1 MTTAN
6 RIAQETGRTSRPRK
20 LPFVAVI
27 ALLLLAFGLALTSA
41 IQKSPTMDEQN
52 HIARGAAYLG
62 TGDPR
67 LSVEHPPVINVLS
80 ALPAHLLLDLRLP
93 LDEWWE
99 VGEWYHF
106 ADSFLWR
113 TNDHPDRIVFLA
125 RLPIIGLG
133 VLLASLVF
141 RWANARYGPWAA
153 LLAATFLALDPN
165 VLAHGRLSTTDLGA
179 AFFGFLAAFA
189 FWQLSQRIT
198 LARLAG
204 AGLALGLA
212 FASKLS
218 ALVFG
223 PLLGL
228 AFLLH
233 GLLHGEDRISRLL
246 QRLGLLAAVTAV
258 AALIVWASYLF
269 SMSPVESVGVRV
281 PALPYLRGLLSVLDI
296 AGGGR
301 PAYLLGQLSNEG
313 WWYYFPVAF
322 VVKTPVP
329 TLLGLLLATGLLL
342 VRPTSDDL
350 FLCIPPLGFFLVA
363 MTTRLN
369 LGYRHLLPLL
379 PFLATHIGRLA
390 QLPAVGPHGI
400 RFPRCLVRRSAP
412 AILGG
417 WLAISSLAI
426 YPHFLAY
433 FNAIGGGPDNGWHIL
448 VDSNIDWGQ
457 DLKGLRRWMEVEGVE
472 RVNLAWFGSAPPEA
486 YGIDHQILP
495 GVPHGF
501 NLWREPPFDRHQPEP
516 GIYAI
521 SVTNLVG
528 AVLPDPDLYA
538 WFRQR
543 VPDQRIGH
551 SIFIYRVSAP

>member
-1 MTTAN
+1 MAN
-6 RIAQETGRTSRPRK
+6 SIAHRTGRRSRLQE
-20 LPFVAVI
+20 LPFFAVI
-27 ALLLLAFGLALTSA
+27 ALLLAAFGLALTSA

-80 ALPAHLLLDLRLP
+80 ALPAHLLLDLQLP

-125 RLPIIGLG
+125 RLPIIGLV
-133 VLLASLVF
+133 VLLISLVF
-141 RWANARYGPWAA
+141 RWASSSHGRWGA
-153 LLAATFLALDPN
+153 LLAASFVAFDPN
-165 VLAHGRLSTTDLGA
+165 VLAHGRLSTTDLGG
-179 AFFGFLAAFA
+179 AFFVFLAAYA
-189 FWQLSQRIT
+189 FWRLSQCIT
-198 LARLAG
+198 LAHLVAAG
-204 AGLALGLA
+204 VTLGLA

-218 ALVFG
+218 ALAFG
-223 PLLGL
+223 PVLGL
-228 AFLLH
+228 AFVLEPLV
-233 GLLHGEDRISRLL
+233 GGKKDRVWPPFR
-246 QRLGLLAAVTAV
+246 RLGLLAL
-258 AALIVWASYLF
+258 AAAIASLVVWASYGF
-269 SMSPVESVGVRV
+269 SIGPVEGFGARV
-281 PALPYLRGLLSVLDI
+281 PAPPYVRGLLAVFDL

-301 PAYLLGQLSNEG
+301 PAYLMGQLSNEG

-322 VVKTPVP
+322 LVKTPVP
-329 TLLGLLLATGLLL
+329 TLLGLLLATGMLLF
-342 VRPTSDDL
+342 RPRSDDL
-350 FLCIPPLGFFLVA
+350 FLCLPPLVFFLA
-363 MTTRLN
+363 TTTTRLN

-379 PFLATHIGRLA
+379 PFLATHIGRIA
-390 QLPAVGPHGI
+390 QFPAVGSRGI
-400 RFPRCLVRRSAP
+400 RCPRYLLWRLVP
-412 AILGG
+412 AILGI
-417 WLAISSLAI
+417 WLAISCLAI
-426 YPHFLAY
+426 YPHYLAY
-433 FNAIGGGPDNGWHIL
+433 FNAIGGGPDNGWRIL

-457 DLKGLRRWMEVEGVE
+457 DLKGLRRWMEMVGVE

-486 YGIDHQILP
+486 YGIDHQLLP

-501 NLWREPPFDRHQPEP
+501 NLWQEPPFDRHQPEP
-516 GIYAI
+516 GVYAI

-528 AVLPDPDLYA
+528 AILPDPDLYA

-551 SIFIYRVSAP
+551 SIFIYRVPAP